1 MTLEKLGEAHGGRR
15 SSKRKLL
22 HNNATTPS
30 NSALRG
36 GQFNQR
42 NKSIFQYHLEHALDK
57 TSAYGK
63 VLHLVETA
71 TNDDINDINSSN
83 WTPLVGIIFCLG
95 SSSATAKG
103 NTTKSEEQLLQFVR
117 VCQNRGILPN
127 SIAWFG
133 GNYHRPLTVAAYYGY
148 HSAVQLLIN
157 YGALPDLV
165 DGRGHN
171 TLHNAFQCPVGS
183 NTRRMRECDQ
193 RTVMVLIELG
203 VVTSDVQ
210 LWKNSPVGT
219 MCYVNDE
226 QSQQPPYRRS
236 LLSRALEDKN
246 VDAVKLIV
254 NNAGAMITD
263 RDYLCIRCHG
273 LATLKSRLLNMVS
286 KVIAADNNCEQ
297 TTRSDL
303 SQGVKSWNHL
313 IDWSFPPTWKVGV
326 ALCRNNCGLPS
337 TIFLSHVVPYLDR
350 DWFYDASQLKK
361 RHYANFISPRR

>member
-1 MTLEKLGEAHGGRR
+1 M
-15 SSKRKLL
+15 
-22 HNNATTPS
+22 
-30 NSALRG
+30 
-36 GQFNQR
+36 
-42 NKSIFQYHLEHALDK
+42 
-57 TSAYGK
+57 
-63 VLHLVETA
+63 
-71 TNDDINDINSSN
+71 
-83 WTPLVGIIFCLG
+83 
-95 SSSATAKG
+95 
-103 NTTKSEEQLLQFVR
+103 SESWY
-117 VCQNRGILPN
+117 IPN

-165 DGRGHN
+165 DGHGHN
-171 TLHNAFQCPVGS
+171 TLYNAFQCPVGS

-203 VVTSDVQ
+203 VVTSDLQV
-210 LWKNSPVGT
+210 WKNSPVGT
-219 MCYVNDE
+219 MCHVNDE

-246 VDAVKLIV
+246 IHAVKLIV

-263 RDYLCIRCHG
+263 RDYLYIRCHG

-286 KVIAADNNCEQ
+286 KVIAADNNSQQ
-297 TTRSDL
+297 TTISDL

-313 IDWSFPPTWKVGV
+313 IDWSYPPTWKVGV
-326 ALCRNNCGLPS
+326 ALCQNNCGLPS